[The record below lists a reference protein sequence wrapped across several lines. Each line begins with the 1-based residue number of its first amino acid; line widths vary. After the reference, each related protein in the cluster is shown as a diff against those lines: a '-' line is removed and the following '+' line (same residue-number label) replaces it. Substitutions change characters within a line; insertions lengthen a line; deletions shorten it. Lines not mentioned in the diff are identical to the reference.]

1 MILTDYYKFE
11 RLAKISKSRLDCT
24 ASTNSYPLFEEK
36 RCSKS
41 QRATEKRD
49 AVSDG
54 DLLVY
59 FLDVPK
65 QFGGKIHQQA
75 EKSFTIK
82 GKNLSSVFVPD
93 PESNIAY
100 GDVAGTSDALLFVFH
115 NFEIVNGV
123 VQPGASVEVYVA
135 RGKSEDR
142 QGLYFMLKR
151 GGLDSEVAALRA
163 AARPQARVAV
173 QGTLPLY

>member
-11 RLAKISKSRLDCT
+11 RLAKVSKSRLDCT

-36 RCSKS
+36 RCTKS

-59 FLDVPK
+59 FIDVPG
-65 QFGGKIHQQA
+65 QFGGNIHHKA
-75 EKSFTIK
+75 DKSFTIK

-93 PESNIAY
+93 TQSNVAF
-100 GDVAGTSDALLFVFH
+100 GDVAGTSDALLFVFN
-115 NFEIVNGV
+115 NFEVVNGV

-135 RGKSEDR
+135 RGKNKDR
-142 QGLYFMLKR
+142 QGLYFRLKR
-151 GGLDSEVAALRA
+151 GELDGEVAALRA
-163 AARPQARVAV
+163 AARPQARLAV
-173 QGTLPLY
+173 QGILPLY

>member
-11 RLAKISKSRLDCT
+11 RQAKISKSRLDCT

-36 RCSKS
+36 RCTKS

-49 AVSDG
+49 AVSEG
-54 DLLVY
+54 DLFVY
-59 FLDVPK
+59 FLDVPQ
-65 QFGGKIHQQA
+65 QFGGKIHQRA

-82 GKNLSSVFVPD
+82 GKNLSSVFTPD
-93 PESNIAY
+93 PQSNIAY
-100 GDVAGTSDALLFVFH
+100 GDVAGTSDALLFCFN

-135 RGKSEDR
+135 RGKSKDR
-142 QGLYFMLKR
+142 QGLCVQLLSSK
-151 GGLDSEVAALRA
+151 LDKEIAALRA

>member
-1 MILTDYYKFE
+1 MILTDYYRFE
-11 RLAKISKSRLDCT
+11 RKAKISKSRLDCT

-36 RCSKS
+36 RCNKS
-41 QRATEKRD
+41 QQPTEKRD

-59 FLDVPK
+59 FLDVPR
-65 QFGGKIHQQA
+65 QFKTNQA

-82 GKNLSSVFVPD
+82 GKNLSSVFVAD
-93 PESNIAY
+93 PESNIAF
-100 GDVAGTSDALLFVFH
+100 GDVAGTSDALLFCFN

-135 RGKSEDR
+135 RGKSKDR
-142 QGLYFMLKR
+142 QRLYFMLKR
-151 GGLDSEVAALRA
+151 GELDGEVAALRA

>member
-36 RCSKS
+36 RCTKS

-59 FLDVPK
+59 FLDVPG
-65 QFGGKIHQQA
+65 QFGGNIHRKA

-93 PESNIAY
+93 PKSNIAF
-100 GDVAGTSDALLFVFH
+100 GDVQGTSDALLFVFSD
-115 NFEIVNGV
+115 FGVINGG

-135 RGKSEDR
+135 RGKSKDR
-142 QGLYFMLKR
+142 LTLYHLLR
-151 GGLDSEVAALRA
+151 SGQLDSEVAALRA

>member
-11 RLAKISKSRLDCT
+11 RLAKVSKSRLDCI

-36 RCSKS
+36 RCTKS

-49 AVSDG
+49 AVTEG

-59 FLDVPK
+59 FLDVPR
-65 QFGGKIHQQA
+65 QFKTNQA

-93 PESNIAY
+93 PECNIAF
-100 GDVAGTSDALLFVFH
+100 GDVASTSDALLFCFN

-135 RGKSEDR
+135 RGKSKDR
-142 QGLYFMLKR
+142 LTLYHLLKS
-151 GGLDSEVAALRA
+151 GELDGEVAALRA
-163 AARPQARVAV
+163 AARPQARAMV
-173 QGTLPLY
+173 QGVLPLY

>member
-1 MILTDYYKFE
+1 MILTDYYRFE
-11 RLAKISKSRLDCT
+11 RKAKISKSRLDCVL
-24 ASTNSYPLFEEK
+24 STMSYGKFEQQ
-36 RCSKS
+36 RCTKS

-82 GKNLSSVFVPD
+82 GKNLSSVFVPY
-93 PESNIAY
+93 PGCNVAF
-100 GDVAGTSDALLFVFH
+100 GDVAGTSDALLFVFN
-115 NFEIVNGV
+115 NFELVNGV

-135 RGKSEDR
+135 RGKSKDR
-142 QGLYFMLKR
+142 QRLYFMLKR
-151 GGLDSEVAALRA
+151 GELDGEVAALRA
-163 AARPQARVAV
+163 ASRPQARAMV
-173 QGTLPLY
+173 QGVLPLY

>member
-11 RLAKISKSRLDCT
+11 RLAKVSKSRLDCV
-24 ASTNSYPLFEEK
+24 ASTCSYPPFEEK
-36 RCSKS
+36 RCTKS

-49 AVSDG
+49 AVNDG

-59 FLDVPK
+59 FLDIPQ
-65 QFGGKIHQQA
+65 QFGGNIHRKA

-93 PESNIAY
+93 PQSNIAY
-100 GDVAGTSDALLFVFH
+100 GDVQGTSDALLFVFH
-115 NFEIVNGV
+115 HFDVVNGV
-123 VQPGASVEVYVA
+123 VLHGASIEVYVA
-135 RGKSEDR
+135 RGKSKDR
-142 QGLYFMLKR
+142 LILYHLLKS
-151 GGLDSEVAALRA
+151 GQLDSEVAALRV

>member
-36 RCSKS
+36 RCTKS

-54 DLLVY
+54 DLQVY
-59 FLDVPK
+59 FLDVPQ
-65 QFGGKIHQQA
+65 QFGGNIHKKA

-82 GKNLSSVFVPD
+82 GKNLSSVFTPD
-93 PESNIAY
+93 PQSNIAY
-100 GDVAGTSDALLFVFH
+100 GDVAGTSDALLFCFN

-135 RGKSEDR
+135 RGKSKDR
-142 QGLYFMLKR
+142 LTLYHLLKS
-151 GGLDSEVAALRA
+151 GELDGEVAALRA
-163 AARPQARVAV
+163 TARPQARAMV
-173 QGTLPLY
+173 QGVLPLY

>member
-11 RLAKISKSRLDCT
+11 RLAKVSKSRLDCT
-24 ASTNSYPLFEEK
+24 QSTMSYGTFEQQ
-36 RCSKS
+36 RCTKS

-59 FLDVPK
+59 FLDVPR
-65 QFGGKIHQQA
+65 QFGGNIHHKA
-75 EKSFTIK
+75 DKSFTIK

-93 PESNIAY
+93 PECNIAF
-100 GDVAGTSDALLFVFH
+100 GDVAGTSDALLFVF
-115 NFEIVNGV
+115 NQFEVINGA

-135 RGKSEDR
+135 RGKSKDR
-142 QGLYFMLKR
+142 LTLYHLLKS
-151 GGLDSEVAALRA
+151 GKLDSEVAALRA

-173 QGTLPLY
+173 QGTLPLF